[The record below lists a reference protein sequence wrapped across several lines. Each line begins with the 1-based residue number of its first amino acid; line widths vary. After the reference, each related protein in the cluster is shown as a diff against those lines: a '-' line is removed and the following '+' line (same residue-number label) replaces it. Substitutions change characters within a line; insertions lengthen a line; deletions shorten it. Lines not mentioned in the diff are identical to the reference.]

1 MFKKRML
8 CIVMTL
14 ALLLTGLAGCGGDPK
29 PAETT
34 KAAETTEATKAT
46 EPSETTEPAAVA
58 DFELLLEA
66 ADAVL
71 PPENFASVENV
82 GGVNMIVCW
91 DYEDVAHWFMEL
103 PADGTYTLRFVYST
117 DDDYEESK
125 GLLYFDQNGYDTVE
139 TSLSFPATG
148 DDDRFAIA
156 ETTVD
161 LKKGSAALT
170 IENEFTEDAD
180 FYFINL
186 VKIQICQGNVPA
198 PDLNNLSSPSTDPD
212 ALAGQMAGWWRTTPD
227 LDLSYFLVNED
238 ETSVILYDE
247 DGFDNGPYD
256 CRLEGDR
263 FYISDDGEEE
273 FLLLKDEQLVNPLDT
288 SFVLWVR
295 SETPAFAATEQPDF
309 DGSWY
314 HCGNTKSSHYD
325 ISDMTYRKMSP
336 EGDSPAELGSGEVS
350 IVYAN
355 LTDNTIS
362 YPHHLELELTNSDVE
377 ITPSLDGTM
386 LIEEDFFEYA
396 VYVREDLATEEM
408 MPIYKY
414 VEALLNDSLYEKAD
428 GEDTGRSMYFTANSF
443 FIRNGNDVLGCGQWA
458 VDDAY
463 SLELTYEDGTTEYL
477 MLPENGSPLYVGS
490 IDAEFNFDF

>member
-1 MFKKRML
+1 MFKKKVL
-8 CIVMTL
+8 CILMALGLL
-14 ALLLTGLAGCGGDPK
+14 AASLAGCSSDPK

-34 KAAETTEATKAT
+34 SAAETTEATKAT
-46 EPSETTEPAAVA
+46 EPAETDAVS

-91 DYEDVAHWFMEL
+91 DYEDVAHWHLEL
-103 PADGTYTLRFVYST
+103 PADGAYTLRFVYST

-125 GLLYFDQNGYDTVE
+125 GLLYFEQNGQEPVE
-139 TSLSFPATG
+139 ASLSFPATG
-148 DDDRFAIA
+148 SDEHFAIA

-161 LKKGSAALT
+161 LKKGSTVLT
-170 IENEFTEDAD
+170 VCNEFTEDND

-186 VKIQICQGNVPA
+186 VKIQVCQGNVPA
-198 PDLNNLSSPSTDPD
+198 PDLDNLSSPASDPD
-212 ALAGQMAGWWRTTPD
+212 ALAGQMAGWWRSTPEMD
-227 LDLSYFLVNED
+227 VGYFLVNDD
-238 ETSVILYDE
+238 ETSIILYDE
-247 DGFDNGPYD
+247 DGFDDGPYD

-263 FYISDDGEEE
+263 FYITVDGEEE
-273 FLLLKDEQLVNPLDT
+273 FFTLKDGQLVHPLD
-288 SFVLWVR
+288 
-295 SETPAFAATEQPDF
+295 EAFAMWVKSEAPSFATEQPNF

-314 HCGNTKSSHYD
+314 RCGNTKADHYD
-325 ISDMTYRKMSP
+325 ISEMTYSKMSP
-336 EGDSPAELGSGEVS
+336 DGDAPAEIGSGEVS
-350 IVYAN
+350 IVYTS

-377 ITPSLDGTM
+377 ITPSSDGTM

-414 VEALLNDSLYEKAD
+414 VEALLNDTIYEKAD
-428 GEDTGRSMYFTANSF
+428 GDYTGRSMYFTPSSF
-443 FIRNGNDVLGCGQWA
+443 FIRDDNDVLGCGQWA
-458 VDDAY
+458 VDDSY

-477 MLPENGSPLYVGS
+477 MLPESGSPLYVGS